1 MKYSGIIFSA
11 VFFVVGCQKK
21 EKADY
26 IIKDAVIYTMN
37 KHNDVAECVAVKNGK
52 IVEVGS
58 NEDVLRVFTSDSIV
72 SMKGKYVYPAF
83 TDAHAHFFGL
93 AYFLGDCNLYGS
105 KSVQEILARLKIFRE
120 KNPHRL
126 WITGRGWDQNL
137 FEDKQFPDRDALD
150 SVFPDIPVCLTRVDG
165 HAVWTNTKAM
175 EVADVFKVK
184 RVDGGE
190 IVMKNGKLSG
200 IFIDNATMLI
210 EKHIPVLS
218 KKEIITLLMKADSI
232 CMKNQIRYVHEAGLE
247 WWQIQLLDSIIEK
260 GLIRT
265 KIYAMALPT
274 KENLEYFVRRG
285 YIDKS
290 HFKVKAFKIYADG
303 ALGSRGALLKQTY
316 ADKNTYGL
324 RLILADSLR
333 YLLNVLY
340 QKGFQACTHAIGDS
354 ANKWILQ
361 EYAKVLKDRNDRRW
375 RIEHA
380 QVVDFKDMDDFGKYA
395 IIPSVQPTHAVSD
408 KNWAVERLG
417 KERMLYAYSYQSLW
431 QQNKKLALGTDFP
444 VEEVSPLKTFFAAV
458 FRCDYDLKDTVPF
471 NIKEGLNRL
480 QTLRGMTIDAAYAA
494 FMEKETGS
502 IEAGKNAEF
511 TILDIDLMTI
521 GKEELS
527 KCILSQKN

>member
-11 VFFVVGCQKK
+11 IFFVVSCQKK

-37 KHNDVAECVAVKNGK
+37 ENNDVAECVAVKNGK

-58 NEDVLRVFTSDSIV
+58 NEEVLRVFTSDSII
-72 SMKGKYVYPAF
+72 SLKGRYVYPLF

-105 KSVQEILARLKIFRE
+105 KSVQEIVARLKIFRK

-126 WITGRGWDQNL
+126 WIIGRGWDQNL
-137 FEDKQFPDRDALD
+137 FEDKQFPDRNALD

-175 EVADVFKVK
+175 EVAEVFKVK
-184 RVDGGE
+184 KVDGGE
-190 IVMKNGKLSG
+190 IVMKNEMPSG
-200 IFIDNATMLI
+200 IFIDNATALI
-210 EKHIPVLS
+210 EKYIPALS
-218 KKEIITLLMKADSI
+218 RSEIITLLMKADTV
-232 CMKNQIRYVHEAGLE
+232 CMKNQIGYVHEAGLE
-247 WWQIQLLDSIIEK
+247 CWQIQLLDSMIEK

-274 KENLEYFVRRG
+274 KENLEYFVHHG
-285 YIDKS
+285 YIDKPN
-290 HFKVKAFKIYADG
+290 FKVKAFKIYADG
-303 ALGSRGALLKQTY
+303 ALGSRGALLKQY
-316 ADKNTYGL
+316 YEDKNTYGL
-324 RLILADSLR
+324 RLIPSDSLR

-340 QKGFQACTHAIGDS
+340 QKGFQVCTHAIGDS

-361 EYAKVLKDRNDRRW
+361 EYATVLKERNDRRW

-380 QVVDFKDMDDFGKYA
+380 QVVDFKDMQYFGRYD

-417 KERMLYAYSYQSLW
+417 TDRIHYAYAYQSLW

-444 VEEVSPLKTFFAAV
+444 VEDVSPLKTFFAAV

-471 NIKEGLNRL
+471 NIKEGLTRV
-480 QTLRGMTIDAAYAA
+480 QTLRGMTIDASYAA

-502 IEAGKNAEF
+502 IEKGKNAEW

-521 GKEELS
+521 SKEDLS
-527 KCILSQKN
+527 RYIMKQSD